1 VTAPGL
7 VCCNDFEIA
16 IKAAAAIDLYHSRH
30 SPLHPYLKWASYL
43 GTEMKSHL
51 LFTVALSLLVV
62 PCWSADHGQIPNDL
76 PDHVRSWFKSV
87 KSRSG
92 TPCCDIADGHRTTWR
107 AGKNGYEVP
116 IEGVWHEVPPEAVVY
131 NAGNPIDEAIVWYV
145 GEGIDTNGKPA
156 FYIRCFV
163 PGDGA

>member
-1 VTAPGL
+1 MLGDLL
-7 VCCNDFEIA
+7 VLSAF
-16 IKAAAAIDLYHSRH
+16 AAASVAS
-30 SPLHPYLKWASYL
+30 WASHL

-87 KSRSG
+87 KSHNG

-116 IEGVWHEVPPEAVVY
+116 IEGVWHEVPPEAVIY

-145 GEGIDTNGKPA
+145 GEGIDTNGKSA